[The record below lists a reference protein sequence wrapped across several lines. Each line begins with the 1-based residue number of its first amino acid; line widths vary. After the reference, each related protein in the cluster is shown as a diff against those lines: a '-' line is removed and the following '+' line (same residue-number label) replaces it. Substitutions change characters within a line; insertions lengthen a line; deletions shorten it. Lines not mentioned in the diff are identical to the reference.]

1 MNWYRKVTPRERQ
14 EWLLA
19 FCLLSPAILMLSIFV
34 LYPFSKGLWLS
45 VLNTEVAIPGE
56 FIGLKN
62 FIKLWNDQIFRRTA
76 QNTILYTIAATI
88 LKLGLGMIVA
98 LLLNQLIGFK
108 RIIRASML
116 LPWIV
121 PTILSA
127 LAWKWMF
134 DPTFSVI
141 SFFLF
146 HLGITSKQI
155 SWLGGP
161 VLSLTS
167 VIIVNTWRGMP
178 FFAITLLAGLQTIT
192 PTLYEAAAIDGAS
205 GWQRFWY
212 VTWPLLMPVTMVVVL
227 FSVIMTFADFQ
238 LVYILTGGGPA
249 NSTHL
254 FATYAYQIGIGTGK
268 ISEGAAVSLA
278 MFPFLFLIVIFQL
291 WYIRR
296 GEELKEESKKKRRG
310 R

>member
-1 MNWYRKVTPRERQ
+1 
-14 EWLLA
+14 
-19 FCLLSPAILMLSIFV
+19 MLSIFV

-167 VIIVNTWRGMP
+167 VIIVNAWRGMP

-296 GEELKEESKKKRRG
+296 GEEVKEESKKKRRG

>member
-1 MNWYRKVTPRERQ
+1 MNWYRRVTPRERQ
-14 EWLLA
+14 EWFFA

-167 VIIVNTWRGMP
+167 VIIVNAWRGMP

-254 FATYAYQIGIGTGK
+254 FATYAYQIGIATGK

-296 GEELKEESKKKRRG
+296 GAEVKEESKKKRRG

>member
-1 MNWYRKVTPRERQ
+1 MNWYRRVTPRERQ
-14 EWLLA
+14 EWFFA
-19 FCLLSPAILMLSIFV
+19 FCLLSPAVLMLSIFV

-167 VIIVNTWRGMP
+167 VIIVNAWRGMP

-254 FATYAYQIGIGTGK
+254 FATYAYQIGIATGK

-296 GEELKEESKKKRRG
+296 GEGVKKEVKKK
-310 R
+310 

>member
-1 MNWYRKVTPRERQ
+1 MNWYRRVTPRERQ
-14 EWLLA
+14 EWFFA
-19 FCLLSPAILMLSIFV
+19 FCLLSPAVLMLSIFV

-167 VIIVNTWRGMP
+167 VIIVNAWRGMP

-212 VTWPLLMPVTMVVVL
+212 VTWPLLMPVTLVVVL

-296 GEELKEESKKKRRG
+296 GGELKEESKKKRR
-310 R
+310 RR